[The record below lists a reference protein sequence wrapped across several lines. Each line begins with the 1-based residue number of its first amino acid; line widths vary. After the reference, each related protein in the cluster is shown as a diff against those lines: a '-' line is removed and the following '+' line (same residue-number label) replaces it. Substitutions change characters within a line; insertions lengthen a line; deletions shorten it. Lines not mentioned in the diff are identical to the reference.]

1 MSTLG
6 TFIGVT
12 VFYCALPFVRV
23 FHDFCPKRIFFRNFA
38 KICKTLISLPV
49 NTVHL
54 EGIKEESRVSNVH
67 LGVFCPKVTSIFMLK
82 KGLILEVFGF
92 SGFLMV
98 LGTIR
103 APTVQLGP
111 YYKESYQIL
120 TTLLKKAK
128 NSFGTTK

>member
-23 FHDFCPKRIFFRNFA
+23 FQKFSQKHFRNFE
-38 KICKTLISLPV
+38 KICKTLLSLPV

-54 EGIKEESRVSNVH
+54 EGIKEEPRVSNVH
-67 LGVFCPKVTSIFMLK
+67 LGVFCPKVTSILTLRRGF
-82 KGLILEVFGF
+82 ILEVFGF